1 MDEIEHKP
9 DDVATLAAIGS
20 LAYACADIA
29 HHALGHA
36 AACLGLG
43 GQIDSLTSIHV
54 ACTLTGE
61 HIDVAGPMANLAVGV
76 VCWRA
81 AKALAD
87 HPWPRLRLFLIL
99 AAAFNL
105 FWLEAQLVFSAASRQ
120 DDWELV
126 LQALHPT
133 AAWRI
138 GAMVSGAGAYLLTV
152 LVISRLLRPFGDRVR
167 RIGVVAYLA
176 AGAAACL
183 TALPDPQGWP
193 AILRHAAPQS
203 FGAALGLLF
212 LRRGGSTTPEAG
224 RAAPIRFSLG
234 WVIAAG
240 VVLALSIAILG
251 RGIEVP

>member
-43 GQIDSLTSIHV
+43 GRIDSLTSIHV

-61 HIDVAGPMANLAVGV
+61 HVDVAGPMANLAVGL

-81 AKALAD
+81 ARALVD

-105 FWLEAQLVFSAASRQ
+105 FWLEAQLVFSAATRQ

-133 AAWRI
+133 GAWRI
-138 GAMVSGAGAYLLTV
+138 GAMIGGAGAYLLTV
-152 LVISRLLRPFGDRVR
+152 MVVARLLRPFGDWVR
-167 RIGVVAYLA
+167 RIGVVAYLT
-176 AGAAACL
+176 AGATACL
-183 TALPDPQGWP
+183 TALPDPGGWS

-203 FGAALGLLF
+203 FGMAFGLLVQ
-212 LRRGGSTTPEAG
+212 G
-224 RAAPIRFSLG
+224 RARSSATEANPGLAIRFSLG
-234 WVIAAG
+234 WVIGAV
-240 VVLALSIAILG
+240 VVLVLSIALLG
-251 RGIEVP
+251 RGVQVP

>member
-1 MDEIEHKP
+1 MDETEHKS
-9 DDVATLAAIGS
+9 DDMATLAAIGS

-43 GQIDSLTSIHV
+43 GQIDSLTSTEV

-61 HIDVAGPMANLAVGV
+61 HIDVAGPMANLAVGL

-81 AKALAD
+81 AKALID

-105 FWLEAQLVFSAASRQ
+105 FWLEAQLVFSAATRQ

-133 AAWRI
+133 GAWRI
-138 GAMVSGAGAYLLTV
+138 AAVVGGAGAYALTV
-152 LVISRLLRPFGDRVR
+152 LVIARLLRPFGDRVR
-167 RIGVVAYLA
+167 RIGLVAYLA
-176 AGAAACL
+176 AGATACL
-183 TALPDPQGWP
+183 TALPDPGGLQ

-203 FGAALGLLF
+203 LGTAFGLLV
-212 LRRGGSTTPEAG
+212 LSRRPPS
-224 RAAPIRFSLG
+224 APDPDPALSIRFSLA
-234 WVIAAG
+234 WVIAAV

-251 RGIEVP
+251 RGVTVP